1 MRILSA
7 HSPHIARWFL
17 GLVASVRQ
25 PDLGATTDARLR
37 NLANIKTSMVNACAY
52 CTAHTSIFGQGLGI
66 SDEELEVLGSD
77 AYKASP
83 LFDER
88 DKAVIAWAEA
98 MTRNTAQRDQV
109 VWGEMKRLFTDTE
122 IVEIS
127 MACAMFNMINRL
139 NDSFSTDLETV
150 DYNKKQ
156 WNAVTGLSVDEIEDY
171 ASRFSTSGPAQRRG
185 TVE

>member
-1 MRILSA
+1 
-7 HSPHIARWFL
+7 
-17 GLVASVRQ
+17 
-25 PDLGATTDARLR
+25 
-37 NLANIKTSMVNACAY
+37 
-52 CTAHTSIFGQGLGI
+52 
-66 SDEELEVLGSD
+66 
-77 AYKASP
+77 
-83 LFDER
+83 
-88 DKAVIAWAEA
+88 

-109 VWGEMKRLFTDTE
+109 VWGKMKRLFTDTE

-185 TVE
+185 TAE